1 MSGMLPVSCLSFP
14 HLCGNVKALG
24 WPFIADINL
33 LTSWSRWNWDI
44 YDRVHKNSLMGQYTE
59 PAHTL
64 LPCLS
69 KICFYIIPAAEFG
82 FRELYPSF
90 KFSIEIFVRVSDCA
104 MLEGDCL
111 LGYDGV
117 QCGRNLVASGG
128 TLCLRLQDRL
138 VTRL

>member
-14 HLCGNVKALG
+14 HLSGNVKALG

-44 YDRVHKNSLMGQYTE
+44 YDRVHKNSLMGQYIE

-90 KFSIEIFVRVSDCA
+90 KFSIEIFVRVSDLC
-104 MLEGDCL
+104 
-111 LGYDGV
+111 YV
-117 QCGRNLVASGG
+117 GRRLSSGIWWRAVWSKFSSFWG
-128 TLCLRLQDRL
+128 NPLPPSSG
-138 VTRL
+138 